1 MSVCLVVSWSFSTTS
16 HHSFVSGSGGLHVVS
31 RRGMAHDEGEAC
43 MYVKQSVLRELEQ
56 DRRRLKWQLSR
67 ALQTSDTHA
76 AELEASKAKVKDLLT
91 IVELNKGVADQAVQ
105 RSQAEMSSGE
115 QNSNLCTS
123 RINSNSAIR
132 GLCRVLDEP
141 KGALQTAAYE
151 LDVRGTAEAEHARS
165 KETSTVESAQVE
177 ASAKVYPLQLSL
189 PTFSTV
195 KRTPCSIL
203 TSAKVNDNSGLL
215 RWQLLRKMWRNWER
229 VVRWKRRLRR
239 FLALALQRL
248 VRSVFVAWRSRVR
261 TLRQRR
267 VSLRRILARS
277 RQRLQQFGLTRFR
290 LRCAEISAQEWAGV
304 LRTAHTA
311 MEESGS
317 FELTSNLLLLVSCT
331 PPTYESSRGNRDSLN
346 CRHSDW
352 SFDTTGI
359 RDRKLRSLFVP
370 ETSALPASDAEALH
384 VVEERSKSLKAHPE
398 VDSNVGRSSNSLHQ
412 GYVLEIIQ
420 WDAASQTT
428 AETRLRALISRLQRL
443 WLMRGWLGLRVRS
456 AVQELKALAHVE
468 MWQFSQQVEATQA
481 FLSKRFDAVGEP
493 H

>member
-43 MYVKQSVLRELEQ
+43 VYVKQSVLRELEQ
-56 DRRRLKWQLSR
+56 ERRRLKWQLSR

-105 RSQAEMSSGE
+105 RSHGRDVQRRAELESLHQQNKQQRQRYVDFAVCLMSRRVRYR
-115 QNSNLCTS
+115 QQPTNSTS
-123 RINSNSAIR
+123 RS
-132 GLCRVLDEP
+132 
-141 KGALQTAAYE
+141 
-151 LDVRGTAEAEHARS
+151 TAEAEHARS

-177 ASAKVYPLQLSL
+177 ASVKVYPLQLSL

-195 KRTPCSIL
+195 KRTPCSVL

-290 LRCAEISAQEWAGV
+290 LRCAEISAHEWAGV

-311 MEESGS
+311 MEE
-317 FELTSNLLLLVSCT
+317 E
-331 PPTYESSRGNRDSLN
+331 
-346 CRHSDW
+346 
-352 SFDTTGI
+352 
-359 RDRKLRSLFVP
+359 RKLRADVQSSVACELHTAYVREQQRQQRFTELQTQRLEALTRREFETENCDRSSVP

-428 AETRLRALISRLQRL
+428 AETPTPRIDFQTAKTLVDERLARSTGPICRPRAQGLSSRGNVAVLAA
-443 WLMRGWLGLRVRS
+443 GGGNAGL
-456 AVQELKALAHVE
+456 
-468 MWQFSQQVEATQA
+468 FSRRDSTQ
-481 FLSKRFDAVGEP
+481 
-493 H
+493 